1 MFSFFI
7 INTLLEIK
15 NYQLELIVL
24 VAIVSI
30 TALLFFYT
38 KIIKTEKEA
47 IVKLK
52 KETESKS
59 KDAELLDILIEN
71 IPYNIYFKDINS
83 KFTRINSNQARILG
97 IKNTEDAVG
106 KSDFDFFD
114 HAQLAYDDE
123 RKIIENGIP
132 LIDVVEQIKDSSKK
146 AMWVSTSKLPIYD
159 RNGQIVGIVG
169 ITKDI
174 TQSILDRQHLIE
186 AKRKAEEGERLKSFF
201 FANMSHEIR
210 TPMNAIIGFSDLL
223 LQKELDEDSKKYL
236 KYIINSGDTLL
247 NLIDDIINIA
257 KIEANQLKI
266 TLSKTKIYDIFEEI
280 YKFAEN
286 RKLHLNKNELEI
298 KFEYIEN
305 QKELIILTDE
315 FRVKQILN
323 NFVSNAL
330 KFTDTGSI
338 TIGYKILGNNKL
350 TFFIKDTGSG
360 IPKDKQKIIFQQF
373 GQIEED
379 LKRNRSGT
387 GLGLSITDNIVKLM
401 NGHIWLESEINKG
414 STFFVELPIEIN
426 SLDCTKKI

>member
-174 TQSILDRQHLIE
+174 TQSILDRQNLIE

-201 FANMSHEIR
+201 FANM
-210 TPMNAIIGFSDLL
+210 
-223 LQKELDEDSKKYL
+223 
-236 KYIINSGDTLL
+236 
-247 NLIDDIINIA
+247 
-257 KIEANQLKI
+257 
-266 TLSKTKIYDIFEEI
+266 
-280 YKFAEN
+280 
-286 RKLHLNKNELEI
+286 
-298 KFEYIEN
+298 
-305 QKELIILTDE
+305 
-315 FRVKQILN
+315 
-323 NFVSNAL
+323 
-330 KFTDTGSI
+330 
-338 TIGYKILGNNKL
+338 
-350 TFFIKDTGSG
+350 
-360 IPKDKQKIIFQQF
+360 
-373 GQIEED
+373 
-379 LKRNRSGT
+379 
-387 GLGLSITDNIVKLM
+387 
-401 NGHIWLESEINKG
+401 
-414 STFFVELPIEIN
+414 
-426 SLDCTKKI
+426 